1 MPLINYD
8 INLILTS
15 TSVIIHSN
23 CFILSTDVSNKGAIF
38 SVADPKLYALI
49 VTYDNTNMLQHL
61 KFSFRLRFRLNII
74 KINPFFQ
81 GENSVFVL
89 SVEDTT
95 H

>member
-1 MPLINYD
+1 MSLINRE

-23 CFILSTDVSNKGAIF
+23 CIILSTNVPNEGAIF
-38 SVADPKLYALI
+38 SVADPKLYALVI
-49 VTYDNTNMLQHL
+49 TYDNTNMLQHL

-74 KINPFFQ
+74 KINPSFQ
-81 GENSVFVL
+81 EKNRLFVL